1 MKTAKSIASARDL
14 LPITGAM
21 SAAALALATMIA
33 MVPIMGLAQEPAED
47 YPQGWD
53 WNSVSTRDWPG
64 CDQKCLLDTINAART
79 VVMFHTTG
87 ELQKDEAEALVG
99 AIRRGARVEIYVGK
113 ANNLSEEVI
122 WLADDI
128 YQKWAS
134 TADDTETWM
143 IGMGGCEMGK
153 SGHPSFVVT
162 DPFAWKSNE
171 APALVV
177 EGKKTDKRDVAAAAS
192 IVVETEDFIQCK
204 LNN

>member
-1 MKTAKSIASARDL
+1 MKTAKSIAAAGEL
-14 LPITGAM
+14 LPSKGTMSVTALVLAM
-21 SAAALALATMIA
+21 MIA
-33 MVPIMGLAQEPAED
+33 MVPIMGLAQEAAED

-53 WNSVSTRDWPG
+53 WSSVSTRDWSG

-128 YQKWAS
+128 YQKWAA

-177 EGKKTDKRDVAAAAS
+177 EGKKIDKRDVAAAAS

-204 LNN
+204 LKD

>member
-1 MKTAKSIASARDL
+1 MKTAKTKAAATDL
-14 LPITGAM
+14 LPSMGMALVPTLVI
-21 SAAALALATMIA
+21 AAIIA
-33 MVPIMGLAQEPAED
+33 MLPITGLAQEPMED

-53 WNSVSTRDWPG
+53 WNSVSTKGWPD
-64 CDQKCLLDTINAART
+64 CDQKCLLETIDAART
-79 VVMFHTTG
+79 VAMFHTKG

-128 YQKWAS
+128 YEKWAA

-143 IGMGGCEMGK
+143 IGMGGCVMGK
-153 SGHPSFVVT
+153 TDHPSFVVT
-162 DPFAWKSNE
+162 DPFAWNANE

-177 EGKKTDKRDVAAAAS
+177 GEKKTDKRDVAAAAS
-192 IVVETEDFIQCK
+192 VVVEAEDFIQCK
-204 LNN
+204 LN